1 MDALFFALHSGLDH
15 EAPGSGED
23 TLRALAMTG
32 VRGRIRILDIGCGPG
47 TASLTLLR
55 ALPEAE
61 VTAVDLHAPFLA
73 AAEARAAAVGF
84 ASRFR
89 TVEADMAALP
99 FADASF
105 DLLWCEGAAYN
116 MGVPRA
122 LAEWRRLLAPEG
134 RLAFTDA
141 VWLTPRP
148 HPRATAF
155 WREYPAMTD
164 IPGVRAWIEAAG
176 WHVLGDFLLPKA
188 AWDAYYDPLEAR
200 LVHLQQEHG
209 SDAPALAEARE
220 EIAVRRAHGE
230 DYGYAFF
237 VVAP

>member
-15 EAPGSGED
+15 EAPGSAED
-23 TLRALAMTG
+23 TLRALALTG
-32 VRGRIRILDIGCGPG
+32 ARGRVRILDIGSGPG
-47 TASLTLLR
+47 AASLTLLR

-73 AAEARAAAVGF
+73 AAEARADASGL

-99 FADASF
+99 FDDASF
-105 DLLWCEGAAYN
+105 DLLWSEGAAYSI
-116 MGVPRA
+116 GVPEA
-122 LAEWRRLLAPEG
+122 LAAWRRLLAPDG
-134 RLAFTDA
+134 RFAFTDA

-148 HPRATAF
+148 HPRATAL
-155 WREYPAMTD
+155 WRQYPTMTD

-176 WHVLGDFLLPKA
+176 WQILGDFLLPEA
-188 AWDAYYDPLEAR
+188 AWDAYYGPLEAR
-200 LVHLQQEHG
+200 LAHLEQEHG
-209 SDAPALAEARE
+209 PDAPALAEARE
-220 EIAVRRAHGE
+220 EIAVRRAHGD